1 MSNENLPFRGK
12 LWQFFLEI
20 SHKREFYEVEEKM
33 KLTTFDG
40 NFSDTDTDMKRDIL
54 VQAPDITD
62 SKGHGGIQKVIM
74 Q

>member
-1 MSNENLPFRGK
+1 MKIYLFEGNYDN
-12 LWQFFLEI
+12 FFLEI
-20 SHKREFYEVEEKM
+20 SHKREFYEVEEKI

-40 NFSDTDTDMKRDIL
+40 NFSDTDMKRDIL